1 MTDQKASTNGSAA
14 GTAKPSAMQG
24 NEFLY
29 GHVVAAILIAVAI
42 ANFLLR
48 HGAGAPK
55 NPPTTLDAIGL
66 LAAIAVV
73 PILRTRNR
81 FIAPFASVIAAFF
94 VTFPRG
100 PNSLQSIHILAIIFP
115 LVYALVL
122 TQRQRKAAI
131 AQAKTGG
138 SAASSP
144 RPRRRKRSKDDEAD
158 SSEHPKGPTPN
169 RRYTPPKAKRAKR

>member
-1 MTDQKASTNGSAA
+1 
-14 GTAKPSAMQG
+14 MQG

-29 GHVVAAILIAVAI
+29 GHIVAAILIAVAI
-42 ANFLLR
+42 ANFLIR

-73 PILRTRNR
+73 PILWTRNR

-100 PNSLQSIHILAIIFP
+100 PNSVQSIHILAIIFP

-131 AQAKTGG
+131 AQAKAGR
-138 SAASSP
+138 SAPPTS
-144 RPRRRKRSKDDEAD
+144 RPRLRKRSKEEDTD
-158 SSEHPKGPTPN
+158 SSDRSKAPTPN